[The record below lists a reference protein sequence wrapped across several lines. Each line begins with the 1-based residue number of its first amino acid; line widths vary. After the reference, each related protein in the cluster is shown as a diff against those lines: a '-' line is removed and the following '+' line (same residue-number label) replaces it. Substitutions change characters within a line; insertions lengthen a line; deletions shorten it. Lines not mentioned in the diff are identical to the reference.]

1 MRAERVGSETM
12 LAQIVKM
19 VAEAQRSRA
28 PMQRLADR
36 VAEYFVPSVL
46 AAAILAFLAWIF
58 FGPEPRFAHALV
70 AAVSVLI
77 IACPCALGLATPIS
91 IMVAVGRGAHAGILV
106 RNAEALEMLAKAD
119 TLVVDKTGTL
129 TEGKPQL
136 LNIEL
141 FEPHGVSEDDLLSL
155 AASVESS
162 SEHPF
167 ARAIVRTANEKGLR
181 IAPPTEFQ
189 SFAGAGV
196 KGRVDGKAMLVGTA
210 KFLREQGVEIP
221 GGREIKTLA
230 PSSAALTLIQV
241 AVDGYASGVMV
252 LGDQVKHSSAEA
264 LSALRADGMRIV
276 VVTGD
281 RRTAAMKIARDLGIE
296 EVEAEVMPQEK
307 AAHVKKLSDQGRI
320 VAMAGDGINDAAAL
334 AIADVGIAMGTGADV
349 AIESAGITLVKG
361 DLRGIVR
368 ARKLSRAT
376 SRNIRQNLA
385 FAFLYNI
392 LGIPIAAGIFFPIF
406 GWLLSPMLAS
416 AAMSFSSVSVIANAL
431 RLRKSPL

>member
-1 MRAERVGSETM
+1 
-12 LAQIVKM
+12 
-19 VAEAQRSRA
+19 
-28 PMQRLADR
+28 
-36 VAEYFVPSVL
+36 
-46 AAAILAFLAWIF
+46 
-58 FGPEPRFAHALV
+58 
-70 AAVSVLI
+70 
-77 IACPCALGLATPIS
+77 
-91 IMVAVGRGAHAGILV
+91 MVAVGRGAHAGILV

-167 ARAIVRTANEKGLR
+167 ARAIVRAANEKGLR

-196 KGRVDGKAMLVGTA
+196 KGRVDGKAVLVGTA

-252 LGDQVKHSSAEA
+252 LGDQVKHSSASTMPPRSR
-264 LSALRADGMRIV
+264 LPMSALRW
-276 VVTGD
+276 
-281 RRTAAMKIARDLGIE
+281 ARE
-296 EVEAEVMPQEK
+296 PMWP
-307 AAHVKKLSDQGRI
+307 
-320 VAMAGDGINDAAAL
+320 
-334 AIADVGIAMGTGADV
+334 
-349 AIESAGITLVKG
+349 
-361 DLRGIVR
+361 
-368 ARKLSRAT
+368 SRAP
-376 SRNIRQNLA
+376 
-385 FAFLYNI
+385 
-392 LGIPIAAGIFFPIF
+392 G
-406 GWLLSPMLAS
+406 SP
-416 AAMSFSSVSVIANAL
+416 SSKEICEELFERGS
-431 RLRKSPL
+431 